1 MKRWRVEYI
10 RTSGEISAALVEA
23 EDAKAAVAR
32 ARSKG
37 LQVVRVAPMKD
48 APAATPDALPEALSP
63 ETRGVL
69 DPDDVD
75 RGVGDTPAEH
85 HDEAPPGWTAAAAQ
99 AEKRAHRSAR
109 SERLGGTLLM
119 LGIVGLVSA
128 LLAAGVGAA
137 VTVDAGRGSGTGWFW
152 FAILLGSVS
161 TFLLILGA
169 IYHAAGRLGV
179 DLAEMH
185 EQRARAGEAE
195 ER

>member
-109 SERLGGTLLM
+109 SANQGAVMLT
-119 LGIVGLVSA
+119 LGIVGLVLA
-128 LLAAGVGAA
+128 LFLAAASELS
-137 VTVDAGRGSGTGWFW
+137 DDGRGSGAGGFG
-152 FAILLGSVS
+152 FAMLLGSVS

-169 IYHAAGRLGV
+169 IYNAAGRLGV